1 MSSSRTSALLLKPL
15 QQARMPARYAVAAC
29 SRITRADFAIGRQF
43 SASTSPAPRA
53 PLPSTTPVVEQTEEE
68 FQIELKKVGA
78 FKKAGMMLKRYGAAA
93 VGVYATLYVIPVGGT
108 FLTAQAVSTLHTPQI
123 CAC

>member
-1 MSSSRTSALLLKPL
+1 MNAQRISSLVLRAVQHVQVPAKLTSLAFRRNTAAEFAL
-15 QQARMPARYAVAAC
+15 RR
-29 SRITRADFAIGRQF
+29 F
-43 SASTSPAPRA
+43 SAASSPVPQA

-108 FLTAQAVSTLHTPQI
+108 FLTAQAVS
-123 CAC
+123 